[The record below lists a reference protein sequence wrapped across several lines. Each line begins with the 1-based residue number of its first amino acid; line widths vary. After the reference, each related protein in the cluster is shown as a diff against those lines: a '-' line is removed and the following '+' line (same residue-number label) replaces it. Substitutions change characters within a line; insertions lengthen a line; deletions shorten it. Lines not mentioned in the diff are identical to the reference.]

1 MDTTRVLVSG
11 ASIAGCTLAYWLH
24 HHGFDVTVVEKAA
37 QVRTGGQAVDLKGP
51 VHRAV
56 LARTGILDDVRAAA
70 VPSPDGVLVD
80 ARGRRVGRIPG
91 EFAGGEINVPRGD
104 LARLLHE
111 RTTGAVRHLF
121 GDTVTSLAEDHDGV
135 RATFAQHP
143 PETFDLVVG
152 ADGMHSRVRSLV
164 FGPEEDHVQHLGYYY
179 VLARLESGGEDAM
192 YNEPG
197 RMAATGAGDDPA
209 FFVFASELLPPV
221 GDDVALQKQQAV
233 AALSGGGWRMPELV
247 ARIPDATEFW
257 MDSISRASVEHWSRG
272 RVALVGDAAWGNALG
287 GFGTGLALV
296 GAYVL
301 AGELALARGDHDAA
315 FSAYEERMRGYA
327 AIAEKVNAG
336 RLMAPRTRTGIVAR
350 NLLFTTLAA
359 VRPLMRLVD
368 RPARTMDLPDYDA
381 LLGRRVGGA

>member
-56 LARTGILDDVRAAA
+56 LDARR
-70 VPSPDGVLVD
+70 PSSPDGV
-80 ARGRRVGRIPG
+80 AGAQRSRRQRPTS
-91 EFAGGEINVPRGD
+91 R
-104 LARLLHE
+104 
-111 RTTGAVRHLF
+111 
-121 GDTVTSLAEDHDGV
+121 VTSLAEDHDGV